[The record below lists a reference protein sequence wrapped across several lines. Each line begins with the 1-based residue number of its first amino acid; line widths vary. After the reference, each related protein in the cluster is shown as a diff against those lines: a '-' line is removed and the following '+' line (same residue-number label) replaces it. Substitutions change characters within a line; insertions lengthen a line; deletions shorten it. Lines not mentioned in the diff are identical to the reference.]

1 MKLIILAAG
10 KSSRIYS
17 KIKINKCLIKI
28 NNKTLIENII
38 DKAHKVGIKK
48 IQIVTGFE
56 KENIYNQLKNY
67 RNIFF
72 LNNSKYKTTDMVYSC
87 MLGLR
92 SSYEDVLICYSDIF
106 FEKDIFEKIKKNK
119 SKFITVP
126 SNIHW
131 RKIWKLRN
139 KSIFKDAETFIKK
152 KNQLI
157 ELGNK
162 INKKNLKN
170 INGQFMGIVYIPKNK
185 LCIFRKVY
193 NEINKEKIQFTN
205 FLNFFLIKGETIK
218 TFNYKKLWFEI
229 DDLKDL
235 KSFKKFII

>member
-38 DKAHKVGIKK
+38 DKAYKVGIKK
-48 IQIVTGFE
+48 IQIVTGFK

-87 MLGLR
+87 ILGLR
-92 SSYEDVLICYSDIF
+92 NSYEDVLICYSDIF
-106 FEKDIFEKIKKNK
+106 FEKEIFEKIKQNK

-162 INKKNLKN
+162 INKKNLKK

-193 NEINKEKIQFTN
+193 NEINKDKIQFTN